1 MKKALLC
8 LLAAVL
14 CLPSALCQTEGESI
28 PADIFYLM
36 PEFGQGTVFF
46 KGRAPF
52 PAQLNICAIDGSVRY
67 KDAAG
72 QERIIQDD
80 GSLTAVS
87 IGDASFIMR
96 DGFLVRQY
104 PLNLSASLVVQ
115 RKVDLMADVKVG
127 AFGMETRTAAINNYD
142 NFANGGQFYNLDQVK
157 DQRYRLYETV
167 YLFHGGQFSVF
178 NKRNCQKCF
187 PGAKDAIDAWFKEHR
202 NPTAEDLPAILE
214 ACRSWAQ

>member
-1 MKKALLC
+1 MKRYLTC
-8 LLAAVL
+8 LLAAIL
-14 CLPSALCQTEGESI
+14 CLPAFCQKEGNSI
-28 PADIFYLM
+28 PAEIFYLM
-36 PEFGQGTVFF
+36 PEFGQGNVYF
-46 KGRAPF
+46 KGRTPF
-52 PAQLNICAIDGSVRY
+52 PAQLNICAIDGTVRY
-67 KDAAG
+67 KDQAG

-87 IGDASFIMR
+87 IADAYF
-96 DGFLVRQY
+96 VRNDNDFVRLY
-104 PLNLSASLVVQ
+104 TLNREISVAYL
-115 RKVDLMADVKVG
+115 RKVDLMDDVKVG

-142 NFANGGQFYNLDQVK
+142 SFANSGQFYNLDQVK
-157 DQRYRLYETV
+157 DHRYRLYETV